1 METKNRSWSGETMI
15 STQKIWQNIKRFW
28 WVFVICLAAYGA
40 ITGKDII
47 NTMRADQIALSRD
60 TYQASTLLYF
70 PHRDNEEGLAF
81 VVLCESEMV
90 VNAVNERL
98 EANGY
103 AAYGDG
109 DIFDINWV
117 GNSFG
122 LTLTGEGR
130 ERMLCMAQAFG
141 ESILKSALDVMEKE
155 GSILNEASVLPCV
168 VRSTGAVTVY
178 EDASQ
183 RSVSFSLR
191 DFMTWRRLMVLCAMI
206 FIGVAFVFVAIILDR
221 KVRTREELEAV
232 LTVPCIGVICKKKPE
247 SRELTLAVLSR
258 LCRKEETE
266 TLAII
271 SAGACGELEDLAREA
286 GKSVKVVTGQQLAKQ
301 AAAVPVCEAA
311 DRVVLVVCVNQDTI
325 DEVCQAAKTLE
336 LLGTRFLGYLLI
348 R

>member
-168 VRSTGAVTVY
+168 LRSTGAVTV
-178 EDASQ
+178 
-183 RSVSFSLR
+183 
-191 DFMTWRRLMVLCAMI
+191 
-206 FIGVAFVFVAIILDR
+206 
-221 KVRTREELEAV
+221 
-232 LTVPCIGVICKKKPE
+232 
-247 SRELTLAVLSR
+247 
-258 LCRKEETE
+258 
-266 TLAII
+266 
-271 SAGACGELEDLAREA
+271 
-286 GKSVKVVTGQQLAKQ
+286 
-301 AAAVPVCEAA
+301 
-311 DRVVLVVCVNQDTI
+311 
-325 DEVCQAAKTLE
+325 
-336 LLGTRFLGYLLI
+336 
-348 R
+348 